1 MCIDDDKLL
10 KKERTSSNESD
21 SVDCCASSSK
31 YHVRECN
38 SFEIETVVNATV
50 LTEVEVQEMIDE
62 GIINE
67 SDESKN
73 GAWGKKEVVNFK
85 FTDIRYSI
93 DQYHSQFST

>member
-1 MCIDDDKLL
+1 MCIDDEKLL

-21 SVDCCASSSK
+21 SFDCCASSSK
-31 YHVRECN
+31 CHVRECN
-38 SFEIETVVNATV
+38 SFEVETVVNATV
-50 LTEVEVQEMIDE
+50 FTEGEVQEMIDE

-73 GAWGKKEVVNFK
+73 GAWGKKEAVNFK

-93 DQYHSQFST
+93 AQYHSQFST